1 MTPKLPR
8 PAKRMILAHV
18 VVGCPRGVEGE
29 SQRALE
35 PKPTPRQLNR
45 ADGRKEG
52 EKEGRERENNNEL
65 FNERKQKRRARKV
78 GNECPKDEDQSG
90 DAKKNRRWI
99 ESNTG

>member
-1 MTPKLPR
+1 MTRNTPENIRADEIKAERREREITTASMTPKLPR

-18 VVGCPRGVEGE
+18 VDGCPRGVEGE

-52 EKEGRERENNNEL
+52 EKEGRER
-65 FNERKQKRRARKV
+65 RK
-78 GNECPKDEDQSG
+78 
-90 DAKKNRRWI
+90 
-99 ESNTG
+99 